1 MAAVAVFELKGRGPR
16 GTGEQ
21 LVPHAYAEDGNVL
34 LHSLFQMPDSRFAKF
49 RISRAVGY
57 EKSVVFQCVEVIVP
71 RDAYEADSPLDEAPE
86 NVVLDPAV
94 HEDHSL
100 FPFSVPEDFTAAD
113 YGNLVLGIRVSDG
126 EIPAGSFRFYDSG
139 H

>member
-1 MAAVAVFELKGRGPR
+1 MFRVARTVSQEKPVKF
-16 GTGEQ
+16 Q
-21 LVPHAYAEDGNVL
+21 LVE
-34 LHSLFQMPDSRFAKF
+34 
-49 RISRAVGY
+49 I
-57 EKSVVFQCVEVIVP
+57 IVP

-86 NVVLDPAV
+86 DVVLDPAV

-100 FPFSVPEDFTAAD
+100 FPFAVPEDFTAAD

-126 EIPAGSFRFYDSG
+126 EIPAGSFRFYDSW